1 MRIQLELNAEDTAI
15 GAIVEQFRQVVE
27 KTLTER
33 LDKLRTELQEPVRP
47 SSPAQP
53 PVIVPEGVEL
63 PAAERL
69 KAADLRTALLLGKI
83 PKDAGLLIDVK
94 TTAKLLNVSERI
106 GCRLGAVHGCHVML
120 TACLRPD
127 RGDGALLAKLFLFHA
142 DAKPHRGRPRLMGSH
157 VRRWACKAIAEV
169 GDRQSSAGSGA
180 VWSELET
187 A

>member
-1 MRIQLELNAEDTAI
+1 MCFIGWPTLSGVITKIHDRQLDVMRIQLELNAEDTAI

-27 KTLTER
+27 KTLTGR

-94 TTAKLLNVSERI
+94 TTAKLLNVSERMVYRLADQQAAPRPVKLGSLVRWRLAEI
-106 GCRLGAVHGCHVML
+106 IEWVDSGCPSKWQWPRHG
-120 TACLRPD
+120 
-127 RGDGALLAKLFLFHA
+127 KE
-142 DAKPHRGRPRLMGSH
+142 
-157 VRRWACKAIAEV
+157 RR
-169 GDRQSSAGSGA
+169 
-180 VWSELET
+180 
-187 A
+187 